1 MQSNLDQV
9 SGDADAAR
17 HVKAQPSKEVKDLG
31 RKARER
37 LEEER
42 RKRREIVRL
51 EQDPIENIGEEPKS
65 SFSQA
70 IRKQRG
76 KPQPP
81 PAAKR
86 KHVGKVI
93 ESTSTEPNEN
103 VDTWTP
109 DVTHVS
115 LSSEG
120 ERSRSSVVRLHG
132 LPKLVKPESIRRF
145 FSGLDVE
152 RIFVLLSN
160 ETCIPEWDEREHY
173 DDMLVTVARHHSS
186 FRVYVKFVSSP
197 VADMATA
204 RSHEFLYVDQQ
215 HNKVGV
221 HIAMTKVP
229 KTIANYLQNNLVC
242 ICPSSSD
249 YKLVCQLTVTRYC
262 NAGH

>member
-1 MQSNLDQV
+1 MQSNLDQD
-9 SGDADAAR
+9 SGDAAR
-17 HVKAQPSKEVKDLG
+17 QVTAQPSKELKDLG

-51 EQDPIENIGEEPKS
+51 QQDPIENISEAPKLD
-65 SFSQA
+65 FSHA

-76 KPQPP
+76 KPHV
-81 PAAKR
+81 AKR
-86 KHVGKVI
+86 KHVRKLI
-93 ESTSTEPNEN
+93 ESTEPNAK

-115 LSSEG
+115 LCSDAE
-120 ERSRSSVVRLHG
+120 RSSVVRLHG
-132 LPKLVKPESIRRF
+132 LPKSVKPESIRSF

-173 DDMLVTVARHHSS
+173 DEMLVTRYESS

-197 VADMATA
+197 VADMARA
-204 RSHEFLYVDQQ
+204 RSQEFLYVDQED
-215 HNKVGV
+215 NRVGV

-229 KTIANYLQNNLVC
+229 KTIVNYLQHNLVC
-242 ICPSSSD
+242 FCPSLSD
-249 YKLVCQLTVTRYC
+249 
-262 NAGH
+262 

>member
-1 MQSNLDQV
+1 MQSNLDPD
-9 SGDADAAR
+9 SGDAAGQ
-17 HVKAQPSKEVKDLG
+17 VTAQPSKEVKDLG

-51 EQDPIENIGEEPKS
+51 QQDPIENIREEPKS
-65 SFSQA
+65 AFSQA

-76 KPQPP
+76 RPS
-81 PAAKR
+81 AAKR
-86 KHVGKVI
+86 KHVEKFV
-93 ESTSTEPNEN
+93 ESTEPTEN

-115 LSSEG
+115 LCSDG
-120 ERSRSSVVRLHG
+120 ERSSVVRLHG
-132 LPKLVKPESIRRF
+132 LPKVTKPESIRRL

-173 DDMLVTVARHHSS
+173 DEMLVARHESS

-197 VADMATA
+197 VADMARA
-204 RSHEFLYVDQQ
+204 RSQEFLYADQQ
-215 HNKVGV
+215 DKNVGV

-229 KTIANYLQNNLVC
+229 KTIASYLQHNLVY
-242 ICPSSSD
+242 ICASSSD
-249 YKLVCQLTVTRYC
+249 
-262 NAGH
+262 